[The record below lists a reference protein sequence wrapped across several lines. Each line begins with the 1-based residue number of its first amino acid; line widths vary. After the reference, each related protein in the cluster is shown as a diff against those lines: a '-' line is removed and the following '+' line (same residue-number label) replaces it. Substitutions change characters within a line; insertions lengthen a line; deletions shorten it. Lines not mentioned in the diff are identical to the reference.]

1 MAYNAKVN
9 YEDIYSQVRTWDC
22 LIYNHLKSKN
32 IIPPLKQKSKG
43 STDLVGAYVK
53 DPQVGMHEWVV
64 SFDLNS
70 LYPHLIM
77 QYNISPETIIN
88 SQSDLKID
96 KLLDKKYNL
105 SKLKDNNIAIADN
118 GTMYKTDKQGFLF

>member
-1 MAYNAKVN
+1 
-9 YEDIYSQVRTWDC
+9 
-22 LIYNHLKSKN
+22 
-32 IIPPLKQKSKG
+32 
-43 STDLVGAYVK
+43 
-53 DPQVGMHEWVV
+53 MHEWVV

-105 SKLKDNNIAIADN
+105 SKLKDNNIAINPMAQCIKLIN
-118 GTMYKTDKQGFLF
+118 KVFYLRC